1 MTVQQPDLPIVL
13 GEIDTV
19 YGQPLSE
26 NVKSVQVVEQKT
38 TTEYRITTEVNGKTN
53 EVVVIKTGPKIEVLG
68 IS

>member
-13 GEIDTV
+13 AEIDV
-19 YGQPLSE
+19 FYGKKLSE
-26 NVKSVQVVEQKT
+26 NVKTVQVVEQKT

-68 IS
+68 IN